1 MDIARAAARFE
12 RVGVGLIAVLL
23 IAGYASIRLVVR
35 RWWVA
40 LLLLVAA
47 TLAVLLWLFLQALSG
62 LE

>member
-1 MDIARAAARFE
+1 
-12 RVGVGLIAVLL
+12 VGLIAVLL
-23 IAGYASIRLVVR
+23 VAGYASIRFVVR

-47 TLAVLLWLFLQALSG
+47 TLAVLIWLFLQALSG